1 MFSDLKLYSNPDVK
15 KSTRIAIIKF
25 KDKRRAES
33 AVDCLTGSI
42 LKDQQIFL
50 ELEEVGYILCFML
63 IWIMWIYIIYRVP
76 KMYWLLGFFFKLYGF
91 LAWKYTF
98 PPPTF
103 FWLISVN
110 LHENLKKKILSKR
123 SWFNVFL
130 NSK

>member
-98 PPPTF
+98 PPPLFLTHF
-103 FWLISVN
+103 SKFAWKF
-110 LHENLKKKILSKR
+110 KKKILSKR